1 LFAFFSC
8 ITTVHAK
15 HHYAAKHCC
24 VGQLVAPVLIVE
36 NLFKYFPPAQTGWRA
51 MLQPLA
57 RATLRALAAVSFTQ
71 EPGTAMAL
79 VGPNGAGKSTLLR
92 ILATLLLPTRGTARV
107 AGFDVVRHPAE
118 VRRRIGVH
126 SGTDGGFYARLT
138 ARENLRFFAT
148 LNNLRDA
155 EARARI
161 AELAE
166 WLHLGPALDRQVRT
180 LSTGTVHRLSLAR
193 ALLHRP
199 PVLLL
204 DEPTRSLDPL
214 AAASFRR
221 LLREELMDREG
232 ITVLFSSHAL
242 EEVRALADRIL
253 LLDSGRLLACASP
266 AELLRRTATDTLEA
280 ALARLLPSPEPA
292 P

>member
-1 LFAFFSC
+1 M
-8 ITTVHAK
+8 
-15 HHYAAKHCC
+15 AA
-24 VGQLVAPVLIVE
+24 ALIVE
-36 NLFKYFPPAQTGWRA
+36 NLFKYFPPARTGWRA

-57 RATLRALAAVSFTQ
+57 RATCRALAGVSFTVS
-71 EPGTAMAL
+71 EGTAMAL

-92 ILATLLLPTRGTARV
+92 ILATLLLPTRGSARV
-107 AGFDVVRHPAE
+107 AGFDVVQCPAE

-148 LNNLRDA
+148 LNNLRTA
-155 EARARI
+155 ETHARI
-161 AELAE
+161 GELAE
-166 WLHLGPALDRQVRT
+166 WLHLGPILDRQVRT
-180 LSTGTVHRLSLAR
+180 LSTGTVHRLNLAR

-199 PVLLL
+199 SVLLL

-214 AAASFRR
+214 AAASFRHR
-221 LLREELMDREG
+221 LREELIGRQG

-242 EEVRALADRIL
+242 EEVHALADRIL
-253 LLDSGRLLACASP
+253 LLDSGRLRACESP
-266 AELLRRTATDTLEA
+266 GELLRRTATDTLEA
-280 ALARLLPSPEPA
+280 ALARLLPSPEPQ

>member
-1 LFAFFSC
+1 M
-8 ITTVHAK
+8 
-15 HHYAAKHCC
+15 
-24 VGQLVAPVLIVE
+24 APALIVE
-36 NLFKYFPPAQTGWRA
+36 NLFKYFPPAQSGWRA

-57 RATLRALAAVSFTQ
+57 RATCRALAGVSFTVS
-71 EPGTAMAL
+71 EGTAMAI

-92 ILATLLLPTRGTARV
+92 ILATLLLPTRGCARV
-107 AGFDVVRHPAE
+107 AGFDVVRCPAE
-118 VRRRIGVH
+118 VRCRIGVH

-148 LNNLRDA
+148 LNNLHTA
-155 EARARI
+155 ETRARI

-166 WLHLGPALDRQVRT
+166 WLHLGPILDCQVRT
-180 LSTGTVHRLSLAR
+180 LSTGTVHRLNLAR
-193 ALLHRP
+193 ALLHHP
-199 PVLLL
+199 SVLLL

-221 LLREELMDREG
+221 LLREELIGRRG

-242 EEVRALADRIL
+242 EEVHALADRIL
-253 LLDSGRLLACASP
+253 LLDSGRVRACATP
-266 AELLRRTATDTLEA
+266 DELLRRTATDTLEA
-280 ALARLLPSPEPA
+280 ALARLLPSPEPQ